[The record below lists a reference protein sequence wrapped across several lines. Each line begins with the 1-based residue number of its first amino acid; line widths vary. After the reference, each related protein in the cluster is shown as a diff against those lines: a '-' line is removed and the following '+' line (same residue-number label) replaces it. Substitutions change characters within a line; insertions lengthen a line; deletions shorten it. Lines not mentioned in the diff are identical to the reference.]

1 MRLSIAIPEAQL
13 LEAPAVLQLIR
24 KAQVWDMEAD
34 DQGPVYVGH
43 FEDFPQSVDVVAQL
57 MEESRDPHEIR
68 ITVEGRPIAN
78 PVLFYHAL
86 SCYRESLSAP
96 DSAAY
101 CAQQAARIGDA
112 GGCPDHMCL
121 SHCQFICSRCVAVSR
136 DRDAPPMS
144 VQLLK
149 LARRAEVDWCPNLRV
164 AKAEA

>member
-24 KAQVWDMEAD
+24 KAQAYDMEAD
-34 DQGPVYVGH
+34 DQGPVYVAH

-68 ITVEGRPIAN
+68 ITVDGKPIAN

-86 SCYRESLSAP
+86 SCYRESLGAP
-96 DSAAY
+96 DPAAY
-101 CAQQAARIGDA
+101 CAQQASKAGDTA
-112 GGCPDHMCL
+112 CVDQMCPVHCRFMCL
-121 SHCQFICSRCVAVSR
+121 RCLGFERGRSTGPIPFA
-136 DRDAPPMS
+136 DM
-144 VQLLK
+144 
-149 LARRAEVDWCPNLRV
+149 ARRAEVDWCPNLRV